1 MTPYC
6 VMTQLHVSLLLV
18 LGCELNLKYTRFVPS
33 AQYKECSHEAFLF
46 WKCLFNFHLTW
57 HEGWLYLLG
66 DTV

>member
-18 LGCELNLKYTRFVPS
+18 LGCELNLKYTRFIPS

-46 WKCLFNFHLTW
+46 L
-57 HEGWLYLLG
+57 EMS
-66 DTV
+66 V